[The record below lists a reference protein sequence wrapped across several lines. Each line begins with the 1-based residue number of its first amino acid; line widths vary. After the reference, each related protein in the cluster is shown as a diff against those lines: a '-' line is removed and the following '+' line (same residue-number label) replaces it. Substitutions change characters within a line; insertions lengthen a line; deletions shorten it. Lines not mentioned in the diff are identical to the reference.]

1 MNAASAVTR
10 PAGPP
15 AMTERDSDIEFDFF
29 DEPETEEASERVR
42 TPRRPPPGGPR
53 RPVRPPQG
61 LIPMLRL
68 AGLIAFLILAVVLL
82 VVGVRGCASSGKH
95 AKYEGYIQDVR
106 AIAKRSDQIGKDLNA
121 ALSAT
126 GIKETD
132 LEGKITGLAAQEQ
145 QEVATAVQMNPPGPL
160 PDEHQH
166 LIEDLKLRSSG
177 LSRLADAFRQTATAK
192 ARNSTISGRLIAD
205 QARLL
210 VASDVNWDFY
220 FKEPTQLELRNQN
233 ISDIGAVP
241 DSNII
246 PNPELASTQAMTQV
260 WLRVH
265 GAATGGGTTT
275 GKHGSAL
282 VSVTA
287 LPDGKRLDPNGAASD
302 NQITASTDLAFQ
314 VVVSDSG
321 DFQEFNVRVTLTIQ
335 QSPKP
340 IVLRKKIDVINAGQ
354 TAKVTFTNIDLT
366 RVFGLP
372 TTVKVDIQPV
382 LGEKTTTN
390 NSAEYKVIFSVA

>member
-1 MNAASAVTR
+1 
-10 PAGPP
+10 
-15 AMTERDSDIEFDFF
+15 MTEHDSDIEFDFF

-95 AKYEGYIQDVR
+95 AKYAGYIEDVR
-106 AIAKRSDQIGKDLNA
+106 AIAKNSDQIGKDLNA

-132 LEGKITGLAAQEQ
+132 LEGRISRLAAQEQ
-145 QEVATAVQMNPPGPL
+145 QEVATAVRMNPPGPL
-160 PDEHQH
+160 RVEHDH
-166 LIEDLKLRSSG
+166 LIEVLRLRSSG
-177 LSRLADAFRQTATAK
+177 LSRLAGAFHQTATAN
-192 ARNSTISGRLIAD
+192 ARNSSVSGRYIAD

-220 FKEPTQLELRNQN
+220 FKEPTQLELKNQN
-233 ISDIGAVP
+233 ITDIGAVP
-241 DSNII
+241 DSNMI
-246 PNPELASTQAMTQV
+246 PNPELASTQAMSQV

-265 GAATGGGTTT
+265 GAATGGGTAS
-275 GKHGSAL
+275 GKHGSAI

-287 LPDGKRLDPNGAASD
+287 LPDGKRLNPNGAASD
-302 NQITASTDLAFQ
+302 NAITASTDLAFR
-314 VVVSDSG
+314 VAISDSG
-321 DFQEFNVRVTLTIQ
+321 DFQEFNVGVTLTIQ
-335 QSPKP
+335 KSPKS
-340 IVLRKKIDVINAGQ
+340 IVKRLKIPVINAGE
-354 TAKVTFTNIDLT
+354 TKTITFTNIDINGL
-366 RVFGLP
+366 FGLP
-372 TTVKVDIQPV
+372 TTVKVDIEPV
-382 LGEKTTTN
+382 PGEKTTTN
-390 NSAEYKVIFSVA
+390 NSSEYKVIFSLGG

>member
-1 MNAASAVTR
+1 
-10 PAGPP
+10 
-15 AMTERDSDIEFDFF
+15 MTEHDSDIEFDFF

-82 VVGVRGCASSGKH
+82 VVGIRGCASSGKH
-95 AKYEGYIQDVR
+95 AKYQGYIQDVR
-106 AIAKRSDQIGKDLNA
+106 DIAKRSDGIGKELNT

-132 LEGKITGLAAQEQ
+132 LESKIKGLAAQEQ
-145 QEVATAVQMNPPGPL
+145 QEVATALRLNPPGPL
-160 PDEHQH
+160 RVEHDH
-166 LIEDLKLRSSG
+166 LIEVLQLRSSG

-192 ARNSTISGRLIAD
+192 ASNSAISGRLIAD

-220 FKEPTQLELRNQN
+220 FKEPTQVELRNQN

-265 GAATGGGTTT
+265 GAATGGGTAS

-287 LPDGKRLDPNGAASD
+287 LPDGKRLDPSGAASD

-314 VVVSDSG
+314 VALTDSG
-321 DFQEFNVRVTLTIQ
+321 DFQEFNVQVTLTILR
-335 QSPKP
+335 SPDP
-340 IVLRKKIDVINAGQ
+340 IVLKKKIDVINAGE
-354 TAKVTFTNIDLT
+354 TKKVTFTNINLT
-366 RVFGLP
+366 RLFGVP
-372 TTVKVDIQPV
+372 TTIKVDIAPV
-382 LGEKTTTN
+382 SGEKTTTN

>member
-1 MNAASAVTR
+1 
-10 PAGPP
+10 
-15 AMTERDSDIEFDFF
+15 MTEHDSDIEFDFF

-61 LIPMLRL
+61 VIPMLRL

-82 VVGVRGCASSGKH
+82 VVAVRGCASSGKH
-95 AKYEGYIQDVR
+95 AKYAGYIQDVR
-106 AIAKRSDQIGKDLNA
+106 DIAKRSDGIGKELNT

-132 LEGKITGLAAQEQ
+132 LESKITGLAAQEQ
-145 QEVATAVQMNPPGPL
+145 QEVATATRLNPPGPL
-160 PDEHQH
+160 RVEHDH
-166 LIEDLKLRSSG
+166 LIEVLKLRSSG

-192 ARNSTISGRLIAD
+192 ASNSAISGRLIAD

-220 FKEPTQLELRNQN
+220 FKEPTQVELRNQN
-233 ISDIGAVP
+233 ITDIGAVP

-246 PNPELASTQAMTQV
+246 PNPELASTQAMTGV

-265 GAATGGGTTT
+265 GAATGGGTAS

-287 LPDGKRLDPNGAASD
+287 LPDGKRLNPSGAASD

-314 VVVSDSG
+314 VVVTDSG
-321 DFQEFNVRVTLTIQ
+321 DFQEFNVQVTLTILR
-335 QSPKP
+335 SPDP
-340 IVLRKKIDVINAGQ
+340 IVLKKKIDVINAGE
-354 TAKVTFTNIDLT
+354 TKKVTFTNINLT
-366 RVFGLP
+366 RLFGVP
-372 TTVKVDIQPV
+372 TTIKVDIAPV
-382 LGEKTTTN
+382 SGEKTTTN

>member
-1 MNAASAVTR
+1 
-10 PAGPP
+10 
-15 AMTERDSDIEFDFF
+15 MTEHDSDIEFDFF

-61 LIPMLRL
+61 VIPMLRL

-82 VVGVRGCASSGKH
+82 VVGIRGCASSGKH
-95 AKYEGYIQDVR
+95 AKYQGYIQDVR
-106 AIAKRSDQIGKDLNA
+106 DIAKRSDGIGKELNT

-132 LEGKITGLAAQEQ
+132 LESKIKGLAAQEQ
-145 QEVATAVQMNPPGPL
+145 QEVATAIRLDPPGPL
-160 PDEHQH
+160 RVEHDH
-166 LIEDLKLRSSG
+166 LIEVLQLRSSG

-192 ARNSTISGRLIAD
+192 ASNSAISGRLIAD

-220 FKEPTQLELRNQN
+220 FKEPTQVELRNQN

-265 GAATGGGTTT
+265 GAATGGGTAS

-287 LPDGKRLDPNGAASD
+287 LPDGKRLNPNGAASD

-314 VVVSDSG
+314 VALTDSG
-321 DFQEFNVRVTLTIQ
+321 DFQEFNVQVTLTILR
-335 QSPKP
+335 SPDP
-340 IVLRKKIDVINAGQ
+340 IVLKKKIDVINAGE
-354 TAKVTFTNIDLT
+354 TKKVTFTNINLT
-366 RVFGLP
+366 RLFGVP
-372 TTVKVDIQPV
+372 TTIKVDIAPV
-382 LGEKTTTN
+382 SGEKTTTN